1 MANPFSM
8 RPPTIPQ
15 PVRLHLATTA
25 GPGLG
30 AETASLAAA
39 IRGRYGWQGIGA
51 ATPDLVL
58 ARPASLIWQPVFRQT
73 RVQIEPRL
81 SLTVWPAR
89 RSETLARQAA
99 QRLAW
104 QPAAPLATATTAEPM
119 VVRLLARSLR
129 TEAMPASPAFA
140 APTAA
145 APGQSP
151 SAQSTNA
158 DRPRARVKPGPEMIV
173 PRATP
178 ARPAEEPRAQ
188 RRPADRALDDDAP
201 QPGRRPDAGGASM
214 PGAWPARTP
223 EASFDVQR
231 LTDQVMET
239 LDRRLQAA
247 HERLWRG

>member
-15 PVRLHLATTA
+15 PVRLRLATTA

-39 IRGRYGWQGIGA
+39 IRGRYGWQGIGVA
-51 ATPDLVL
+51 APDLVL
-58 ARPASLIWQPVFRQT
+58 ARPAALVWQPVFRQT
-73 RVQIEPRL
+73 HVQLEPRL

-89 RSETLARQAA
+89 RSETLERQAA

-104 QPAAPLATATTAEPM
+104 QPATPLTAAAAAEPM

-129 TEAMPASPAFA
+129 TEAMPASAA
-140 APTAA
+140 LTAPTAA
-145 APGQSP
+145 APGRLP

-158 DRPRARVKPGPEMIV
+158 ELPRARVKPAPEMIV
-173 PRATP
+173 QRATP
-178 ARPAEEPRAQ
+178 ARPAAPRA
-188 RRPADRALDDDAP
+188 RRQPVNRALDDDAP
-201 QPGRRPDAGGASM
+201 PPGRRPDTGGASM
-214 PGAWPARTP
+214 PGVWPARPP
-223 EASFDVQR
+223 EATLDVQR

>member
-15 PVRLHLATTA
+15 PVRLRLATTA

-39 IRGRYGWQGIGA
+39 IRGRYGWQGIGVA
-51 ATPDLVL
+51 APDLVL
-58 ARPASLIWQPVFRQT
+58 ARPAALVWQPVFRQT
-73 RVQIEPRL
+73 HVQLEPRL

-89 RSETLARQAA
+89 RSETLERQAA

-104 QPAAPLATATTAEPM
+104 QPATPLTAAAAAEPM
-119 VVRLLARSLR
+119 VMRLLARSLR
-129 TEAMPASPAFA
+129 TEAMPASAA
-140 APTAA
+140 LTAPTAA
-145 APGQSP
+145 APGRLP

-158 DRPRARVKPGPEMIV
+158 ELPRARVKPAPEMIV
-173 PRATP
+173 QRATP
-178 ARPAEEPRAQ
+178 ARPAEEPRV
-188 RRPADRALDDDAP
+188 RRQPANRALDDDAP
-201 QPGRRPDAGGASM
+201 QPGRRPDAGGASV
-214 PGAWPARTP
+214 PGVWPARPP
-223 EASFDVQR
+223 EATLDVQR

>member
-104 QPAAPLATATTAEPM
+104 QPAAPLTAAAAAEPM

-129 TEAMPASPAFA
+129 TEAMPASAALA

-145 APGQSP
+145 APGQPP
-151 SAQSTNA
+151 SARPTNA
-158 DRPRARVKPGPEMIV
+158 DRPRARVNPGPEMIV
-173 PRATP
+173 QRATP